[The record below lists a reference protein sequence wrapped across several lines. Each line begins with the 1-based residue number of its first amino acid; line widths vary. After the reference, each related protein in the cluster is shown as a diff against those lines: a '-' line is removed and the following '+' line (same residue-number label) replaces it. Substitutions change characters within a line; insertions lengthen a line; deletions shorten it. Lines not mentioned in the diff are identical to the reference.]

1 MIERIFCGED
11 NALDQLSI
19 VYDWITTTLLIHGTK
34 TTTSK
39 RKKKIDLE
47 NCEIKQYNFAKIWTF
62 NANQLY
68 ASKYYL
74 KKSERRSI

>member
-39 RKKKIDLE
+39 RKKKLIWKTVKL
-47 NCEIKQYNFAKIWTF
+47 NSTTLLKFGLLMLINFMLPNTT
-62 NANQLY
+62 
-68 ASKYYL
+68 
-74 KKSERRSI
+74 